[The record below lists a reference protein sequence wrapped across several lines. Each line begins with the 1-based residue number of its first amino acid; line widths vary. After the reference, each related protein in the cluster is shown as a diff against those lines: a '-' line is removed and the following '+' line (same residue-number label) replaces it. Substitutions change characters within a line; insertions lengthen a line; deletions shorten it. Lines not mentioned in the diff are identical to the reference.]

1 MKRNKGPPLANDDS
15 AGLLKVFYASHFLC
29 ETVCVTVWKW
39 RNKDCFTYYMHRH
52 MQKSKNNLHI
62 ASPVFSKNKDHT
74 TVHSFWMFSSQNFL
88 YLM

>member
-1 MKRNKGPPLANDDS
+1 MKRNNGPPLANDDS

-62 ASPVFSKNKDHT
+62 ASPVFSKIRIIQQCILFGCSHPKT
-74 TVHSFWMFSSQNFL
+74 FCI
-88 YLM
+88 